1 MYFVKLVRASTLII
15 VSAVLIDGANKQ
27 LCNHTIETWTL
38 PTTHVNKAN
47 LLGLVVRM
55 A

>member
-1 MYFVKLVRASTLII
+1 MKLVRASTSVI
-15 VSAVLIDGANKQ
+15 VSVVPIDGMKRQ

-38 PTTHVNKAN
+38 PAVHVNKAN
-47 LLGLVVRM
+47 LLELVVRM